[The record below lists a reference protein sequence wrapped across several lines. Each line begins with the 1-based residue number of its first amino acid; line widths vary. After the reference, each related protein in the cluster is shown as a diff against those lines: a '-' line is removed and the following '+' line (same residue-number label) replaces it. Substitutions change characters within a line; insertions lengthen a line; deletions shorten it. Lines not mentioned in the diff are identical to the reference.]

1 MTNKQEPIAISIDGF
16 DDYLITSDGK
26 VFSTRRKKPI
36 QLKPQRASQ
45 SKKKYLQVRLFN
57 EHTYSKTKVD
67 KKGNPKQVGKLFYI
81 HRLVY
86 ENFIGEIAEG
96 LTIDHIDE
104 NTNNNSVNNLQ
115 VITQRQNVLRY
126 YHKDGRKYLRK
137 HRDDMIDLYKECKN
151 YKEVAKVFDC
161 SVTSVYRVIRNI
173 KFPSG
178 REYDKFVTPFDDIIT
193 DEFAT
198 TNLCT
203 LKAKW
208 KKEL

>member
-1 MTNKQEPIAISIDGF
+1 MTNKQEPIAISIIGF
-16 DDYLITSDGK
+16 DDYLISSDGK
-26 VFSTRRKKPI
+26 VFSTRRKKI
-36 QLKPQRASQ
+36 RELKPQRASQ

-57 EHTYSKTKVD
+57 EDTYSKTKVD
-67 KKGNPKQVGKLFYI
+67 KKGNPLQVGKLLYV

-86 ENFIGEIAEG
+86 ENFVGEIAEG

-104 NTNNNSVNNLQ
+104 DTNNNSVNNLQ
-115 VITQRQNVLRY
+115 VITQRQNVLK
-126 YHKDGRKYLRK
+126 YHLKDGRKYLRK
-137 HRDDMIDLYKECKN
+137 HRDAMIELYKECKN
-151 YKEVAKVFDC
+151 YKEVAKAFDC
-161 SVTSVYRVIRNI
+161 SITSVYRVVKNI

-178 REYDKFVTPFDDIIT
+178 KGYDKFVTPFDDVIT

-198 TNLCT
+198 SNLCT